1 MALPMPPSVD
11 PMRLAV
17 LPEHCDAVLRELARS
32 PLPWDDIASVV
43 LRDPAMLYG
52 LFAAAPL
59 ARQRLGDTLKS
70 LVTAKL
76 TELGADLLRAW
87 LALRLWGGH
96 PGTGDVRTIVADSQQ
111 IAEYAFHLARQSG
124 YPYPDEAYLAGLWC
138 RLAALILPAP
148 LEGDAS
154 IGDAFDTGGQAGG
167 WPSGANGALSAKLA
181 ASCEVPAPLV
191 DALALEEALDEQLRT
206 AHPLV
211 RLLWSARRL
220 ARDDW
225 RLHADGITDLTG
237 LDRDMLYS
245 LRTDAEYLARQHA
258 PPDAGSAVSPP
269 SRQTAVTTLGQTPRP
284 APMAIGSDPLRVAA
298 LAGLIRSAFE
308 RCDAAQVHARFGLAC
323 RLLCRTTP
331 PLVVE
336 ADESGLLR
344 SLALGCSEHLDASY
358 DELAQR
364 LDDEASVI
372 ALALRTGEAT
382 SRLNGS
388 THPGRSLHDWH
399 VSRWLG
405 HQGLLCLPLHPR
417 TGRAVALIG
426 TDSGAEPDTDT
437 RTLLVTLTSAAADAL
452 IEMRRQAD
460 LQSRLGTEIEAR
472 YRDHARRIIHEARN
486 PLTIIRTYL
495 DLMAQR
501 EPSAGALD
509 DELKLLHAELDRLG
523 RLIEQGVEAP
533 GTPTEAPRCAVA
545 EVLHDLRALY
555 AQTLFADRGIQFEL
569 RTAASLPQA
578 AMPASALK
586 QVLLNLFQNAAEALP
601 PGGRFSV
608 TVPGQLLANGVRCL
622 EIRLVDN
629 GPGLPAERLADLFT
643 PRPSSKGGDHQGLG
657 LAIVNDLLTR
667 WHAYVLCRSQ
677 PGTGTGFQLLVPL
690 AESS

>member
-32 PLPWDDIASVV
+32 PLAWEDIASLV

-52 LFAAAPL
+52 LLAAAPL
-59 ARQRLGDTLKS
+59 ARQRLDDTLKS
-70 LVTAKL
+70 IVAARL

-87 LALRLWGGH
+87 LAQQLWGTH
-96 PGTGDVRTIVADSQQ
+96 PGAVDVQAIVADSQR

-124 YPYPDEAYLAGLWC
+124 YPYPDEAYLTGLWC
-138 RLAALILPAP
+138 RLSALDLSAPPEGGVPA
-148 LEGDAS
+148 D
-154 IGDAFDTGGQAGG
+154 DAFDPGGEADA
-167 WPSGANGALSAKLA
+167 WPSGATGVLAAELA
-181 ASCEVPAPLV
+181 ASCEAPAPLV
-191 DALALEEALDEQLRT
+191 DALALQEALDEQLRT

-211 RLLWSARRL
+211 RLLWAARRL

-225 RLHADGITDLTG
+225 RVHVDGLADLTG
-237 LDRDMLYS
+237 LDRDVLYS
-245 LRTDAEYLARQHA
+245 LRTDAEYLARQHVPCDAGRAA
-258 PPDAGSAVSPP
+258 PPP
-269 SRQTAVTTLGQTPRP
+269 SGQTAVTTVGHPPRP
-284 APMAIGSDPLRVAA
+284 APMALSTDPLRVAA
-298 LAGLIRSAFE
+298 LAGLIRSGFE
-308 RCDAAQVHARFGLAC
+308 RCDTAQARARFGLAC
-323 RLLCRTTP
+323 RLLCRATP

-336 ADESGLLR
+336 AGESGLLR
-344 SLALGCSEHLDASY
+344 SLALGCAGHLNGNY
-358 DELAQR
+358 DELGQHF
-364 LDDEASVI
+364 DDEASII

-382 SRLNGS
+382 SRLNAA

-405 HQGLLCLPLHPR
+405 RQGLLCLPLHTR

-426 TDSGAEPDTDT
+426 ADSGTEPDTDS

-452 IEMRRQAD
+452 IETRRQAD

-472 YRDHARRIIHEARN
+472 YRDHARRIAHEARN
-486 PLTIIRTYL
+486 PLTIIRTYV

-501 EPSAGALD
+501 EPQAGALG

-523 RLIEQGVEAP
+523 KLIQQGAEAP
-533 GTPTEAPRCAVA
+533 GTQTEAPRCAVA
-545 EVLHDLRALY
+545 EALHDLRALY

-569 RTAASLPQA
+569 RTASGLPPA
-578 AMPASALK
+578 AIPTSALK
-586 QVLLNLFQNAAEALP
+586 QVLLNLLQNAAEALQ

-608 TVPGQLLANGVRCL
+608 TVPGQLLANGVPCI

-629 GPGLPAERLADLFT
+629 GPGLPAERLSDLFT
-643 PRPSSKGGDHQGLG
+643 PRPSSKSGDHQGLG
-657 LAIVNDLLTR
+657 LAIVNDILTR
-667 WHAYVLCRSQ
+667 WHAYILCRSQ

-690 AESS
+690 AESG